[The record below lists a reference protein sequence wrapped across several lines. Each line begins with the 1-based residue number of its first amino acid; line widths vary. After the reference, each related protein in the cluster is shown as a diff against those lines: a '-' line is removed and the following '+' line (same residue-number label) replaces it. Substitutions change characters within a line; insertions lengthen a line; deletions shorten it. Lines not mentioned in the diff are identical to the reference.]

1 MVAAG
6 AIAYEEQRRR
16 TVEENNRKMAEL
28 RLHHLSTAV
37 REAAPPVSQARSV
50 KRKRVPRE
58 AVPLRRSGRVAS
70 LPEKP
75 KYSYED
81 TFVLEKKTRSRR

>member
-1 MVAAG
+1 MAG

-16 TVEENNRKMAEL
+16 TVEENNRKMGEL
-28 RLHHLSTAV
+28 RLHHLSAAV
-37 REAAPPVSQARSV
+37 REAATPVSQARSV
-50 KRKRVPRE
+50 KRKRVPPE

-81 TFVLEKKTRSRR
+81 AFVLEKKTRSRR